1 MDDDEINKT
10 FIQSEAESRRFF
22 KGMLSFVDVARR
34 VHVLWTMEILIGREP
49 ICDICLPDNR
59 VSRKHAVVN
68 VGMDG
73 ARFCDLQ
80 SSNGSARNGEKVEG
94 VIILNDGDIL
104 DIGGAFKL
112 GAKVREKDEVVES
125 LLIRHDAD
133 EYLLT
138 QSEVLI
144 GRDPAFVDVAADDP
158 EIESVHAQ
166 IEFIY
171 DTPIITSL
179 VKNKPVLVDGEP
191 TRSAQLKQFSA
202 ILIGNTKMTWRL

>member
-1 MDDDEINKT
+1 MDNGDINKT
-10 FIQSEAESRRFF
+10 FIQSETESRRFF
-22 KGMLSFVDVARR
+22 KGMLSFVDAARR
-34 VHVLWTMEILIGREP
+34 VHVLWTTEILIGREP
-49 ICDICLPDNR
+49 TCDICLPDKR

-68 VGMDG
+68 VGTDG

-94 VIILNDGDIL
+94 VIILNNGDIL
-104 DIGGAFKL
+104 DIGGAFTL

-125 LLIRHDAD
+125 LLIRSDAD

-138 QSEVLI
+138 QSEVFI
-144 GRDPAFVDVAADDP
+144 GRDPDFVDVAIDDP
-158 EIESVHAQ
+158 EIDAVHAQ

-179 VKNKPVLVDGEP
+179 VKNKPVIVDGEH
-191 TRSAQLKQFSA
+191 TRSTQLKRFSS